1 MRKYLPQG
9 VIILIIIL
17 CSILS
22 YTFQNH
28 AVIAQSLDLKHDAL
42 YQGTVTKVRTE
53 KDEVSKMTKLFLEV
67 YSESFPY
74 LNKTVSIEQSLS
86 ENTAQALLP
95 LHKGDSVLLNQ
106 TTNDEGVQYTLN
118 GPSRSMRIFVVIG
131 VFSILLLLIARRQ
144 GLKTLISFASTVF
157 VVGTIFIPGILAQ
170 QNMYLLI
177 LIVSLCITLLSFIT
191 LSGFSNK
198 TMASIVGTLGGVLVA
213 IISAMLIVFFLK
225 IRGAASEEY
234 SYIAMMNR
242 EQPFNV
248 NQILFGAVII
258 GGLGAMMDISMSIA
272 SSMCE
277 MIEIEA
283 SLSRHDLVKAGMN
296 VGIDAISTMVTTLV
310 LAYTGGALPSIILL
324 NLYQRSGT
332 YILNSLWFSVEVLQA
347 LVGSIGMMAAVPL
360 TVYFMSWI
368 QKRSRQKAITK
379 T

>member
-1 MRKYLPQG
+1 MRKYLPHG

-213 IISAMLIVFFLK
+213 IISAMLIVFF
-225 IRGAASEEY
+225 
-234 SYIAMMNR
+234 
-242 EQPFNV
+242 
-248 NQILFGAVII
+248 
-258 GGLGAMMDISMSIA
+258 
-272 SSMCE
+272 
-277 MIEIEA
+277 
-283 SLSRHDLVKAGMN
+283 
-296 VGIDAISTMVTTLV
+296 
-310 LAYTGGALPSIILL
+310 
-324 NLYQRSGT
+324 
-332 YILNSLWFSVEVLQA
+332 
-347 LVGSIGMMAAVPL
+347 
-360 TVYFMSWI
+360 
-368 QKRSRQKAITK
+368 
-379 T
+379 